1 MREYICSNTLPIL
14 ILGNITQL
22 VWWLTN
28 IRDASIHLHYCPS
41 SDAQTLSSCCEYTLQ
56 LKIGFIYFLYTGQ
69 SQLFGPSQPFV
80 ARDVGCWWD
89 VDIWLTLTLKH
100 VSGRGL
106 TSTQTFLCVWRAP
119 RCVSIADL
127 FLVANVIETLTFT
140 CLQLS
145 YSCTE
150 RCCKCLKT
158 WTLKGWVSGK
168 NFKKILAS
176 SFHFFPFL
184 YDVIL
189 SEWWHLSFRRILQW
203 ILAP

>member
-14 ILGNITQL
+14 ILGNITQP

-28 IRDASIHLHYCPS
+28 IRDASIHLHYYPS

-80 ARDVGCWWD
+80 ARVGDGITLPCHLNPAI
-89 VDIWLTLTLKH
+89 DINAKTCEWTRSNLDPN
-100 VSGRGL
+100 
-106 TSTQTFLCVWRAP
+106 FFVWRAP

-127 FLVANVIETLTFT
+127 FLVANVGETLTFT

-150 RCCKCLKT
+150 R
-158 WTLKGWVSGK
+158 
-168 NFKKILAS
+168 
-176 SFHFFPFL
+176 
-184 YDVIL
+184 DVANVWKL
-189 SEWWHLSFRRILQW
+189 ELWKVE
-203 ILAP
+203 